1 MYVYVCRGVGGE
13 YVGTFTGRFYT
24 EYSKEISDYSSA
36 TSEYPSRVT
45 KENKRTND
53 SIWKFTKKTKTNTKQ
68 LNIYETQNDLVQ

>member
-53 SIWKFTKKTKTNTKQ
+53 SI
-68 LNIYETQNDLVQ
+68 